1 VAMKN
6 LYTLAVM
13 LITSMQVVSAQTT
26 NVTIL
31 GQGTLWKYLDNGTN
45 QGTTWRAT
53 SFADAAWKS
62 GNSQLGY
69 GDGDESTIVSFGS
82 SSTNKFITTYFRK
95 AITVSNLAEL
105 SAISM
110 RVKRDDGIVV
120 YVNGTER
127 YRNNM
132 PTGTISSTT
141 VASADASDDGN
152 TWFTATLAASNFVE
166 GNNVVAVE
174 IHQRSASSSDIS
186 FDMEITAT
194 RNTPDTAPPVLSS
207 VSPADNG
214 TNVSIANNLI
224 LTFNENVAKGTGAFT
239 IKENGVA
246 TQTIDV
252 TSANVTVSGNV
263 VTINPADFGLN
274 KNVSVSFPAGTIKD
288 IAGFNFAG
296 IANDTDWNFTTQA
309 QVVVC
314 NSLSC
319 FTSVQPSAQSGVLVL
334 PSTHTFQLL
343 FKQGNAYTSGGTAP
357 AGFDFTGYV
366 PKSGSSTSG
375 YVSINHENSPGGV
388 SILDVAYNAGNKL
401 WTRNNAYPVSFAN
414 VVKTERNC
422 SGAVTPW
429 GTIITAEETRNTGD
443 ANGDGYTDT
452 GWLVEIDPV
461 TRLVKQYGNAKEEK
475 LWAMGRMAHENAVVA
490 SDSKTVYY
498 GEDDPSGALYKFVAN
513 TAGNLYTGTL
523 YVLKLTGS
531 LSGGEPTSTTATWV
545 QVPNTTQSDRNNTY
559 SLATGLG
566 ATAFNGIEDVEIA
579 PNGQVY
585 FTSKGNGR
593 VYSFTDNGTT
603 ASNFITYVG
612 GQNYTINYGTG
623 SASTAWG
630 TGNDNLAFDN
640 EGNLWVNQDG
650 GNGHFW
656 MVRAGHTQANPKVE
670 LFAKTPAGSESTGLT
685 FTPDFKFMFVSFQ
698 HPSSSN
704 GTQTDASGASVSHNA
719 ATMVVIARKE
729 NLGNGTL
736 RMGEESIESG
746 ASGQINVYPVPF
758 ENEINVD
765 LEMAN
770 DGKATVLVYN
780 MEGKLINTLL
790 DKQLTAGKHQFNFN
804 SNELKGEYLLYIT
817 AGEASVVKR
826 IVSK

>member
-1 VAMKN
+1 MKKIYSFAS
-6 LYTLAVM
+6 LLLAAYM
-13 LITSMQVVSAQTT
+13 SASAQTT
-26 NVTIL
+26 AVTLL
-31 GQGTLWKYLDNGTN
+31 GQGTLWKYLDNGSN

-53 SFADAAWKS
+53 SFADATWKS
-62 GNSQLGY
+62 GNAQLGY
-69 GDGDESTIVSFGS
+69 GDGDESTIVSFGT

-110 RVKRDDGIVV
+110 KVKRDDGIVV

-166 GNNVVAVE
+166 GNNVIAVE
-174 IHQRSASSSDIS
+174 IHQRSKSSSDIS

-194 RNTPDTAPPVLSS
+194 RNTPDTTPPVLSS
-207 VSPADNG
+207 VTPADNG
-214 TNVSIANNLI
+214 TNISIANNLI

-252 TSANVTVSGNV
+252 ASANVTVSGNV

-296 IANDTDWNFTTQA
+296 IANDTDWNFTTQS

-314 NSLSC
+314 NSISC
-319 FTSVQPSAQSGVLVL
+319 FTSVQPSAQGSTLVL

-343 FKQGNAYTSGGTAP
+343 FKQGNAYTSGGSAP

-366 PKSGSSTSG
+366 PKSGSSANG

-388 SILDVAYNAGNKL
+388 SILDVSYNATSKL

-443 ANGDGYTDT
+443 VNGDGYTDT

-475 LWAMGRMAHENAVVA
+475 LWAMGRMSHENAVVA
-490 SDSKTVYY
+490 ADNKTVYY

-559 SLATGLG
+559 SLASGLG
-566 ATAFNGIEDVEIA
+566 ATAFNGVEDVEIA

-593 VYSFTDNGTT
+593 VYRFTDNGTSI
-603 ASNFITYVG
+603 SNFITYVG

-656 MVRAGHTQANPKVE
+656 MVRAGHTQASPKVE

-685 FTPDFKFMFVSFQ
+685 FTPDYKFMFLSFQ
-698 HPSSSN
+698 HPTTSN
-704 GTQTDASGASVSHNA
+704 GSQTDASGTSVSINA
-719 ATMVVIARKE
+719 AAMVVIARKE

-736 RMGEESIESG
+736 RLGDNEVETG
-746 ASGQINVYPVPF
+746 KVDGINVYPVPF
-758 ENEINVD
+758 DNEINVEFN
-765 LEMAN
+765 LEN
-770 DGKATVLVYN
+770 ESKATVLVYN
-780 MEGKLINTLL
+780 LEGKLINTLL
-790 DKQLTAGKHQFNFN
+790 DKTLNAGKQTIALNTQNLH
-804 SNELKGEYLLYIT
+804 GEYMLYIT
-817 AGEASVVKR
+817 TNEASVVKR
-826 IVSK
+826 IVSSK